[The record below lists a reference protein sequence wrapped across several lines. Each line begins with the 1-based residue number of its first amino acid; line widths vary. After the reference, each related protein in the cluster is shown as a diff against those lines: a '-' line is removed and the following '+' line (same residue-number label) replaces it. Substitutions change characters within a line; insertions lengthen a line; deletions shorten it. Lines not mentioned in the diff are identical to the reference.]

1 MRTIYKYPLETV
13 DTQIIEV
20 PVIFGLGNSFNKQFL
35 CINVQHGVPC
45 LWCVV
50 DADTKEKRKIK
61 LRIVGTGN
69 QMPESLNNKDYL
81 GSYQLL
87 DGYFVGHVFVEEIV
101 ED

>member
-20 PVIFGLGNSFNKQFL
+20 PGIFGFGNSFNKQFL
-35 CINVQHGVPC
+35 CIDVQYGVPC
-45 LWCVV
+45 LWCIV
-50 DADTKEKRKIK
+50 DTDLKQQRKIK

-69 QMPESLNNKDYL
+69 SMPEFLGNEDYL

-87 DGYFVGHVFVEEIV
+87 DGQFVGHVFVEDIIE
-101 ED
+101 E

>member
-20 PVIFGLGNSFNKQFL
+20 PGIFGFGNSFNKQFL
-35 CINVQHGVPC
+35 CIDVQYGVPC
-45 LWCVV
+45 LWCIV
-50 DADTKEKRKIK
+50 DTDSKSKRKIK

-69 QMPESLNNKDYL
+69 PMPEFLGNEDYL

-87 DGYFVGHVFVEEIV
+87 DGQFVGHVFVEDIIE
-101 ED
+101 E